1 MKVYKKKLKRHN
13 DQIMSIYSPL
23 GIEGGILVS
32 GSADHEIR
40 SNYQEFN
47 LIHNVEWHLVKK
59 KISNRIDVERPEED
73 ILLRYR
79 ENSHEPLP
87 NYAEDHILN
96 TVSKEFVGYDFSKK
110 VLTFAL

>member
-1 MKVYKKKLKRHN
+1 
-13 DQIMSIYSPL
+13 MSIYSPL

-40 SNYQEFN
+40 K
-47 LIHNVEWHLVKK
+47 WHLVKK
-59 KISNRIDVERPEED
+59 KISNRIDVERPDED

-96 TVSKEFVGYDFSKK
+96 TPK
-110 VLTFAL
+110 ALAK